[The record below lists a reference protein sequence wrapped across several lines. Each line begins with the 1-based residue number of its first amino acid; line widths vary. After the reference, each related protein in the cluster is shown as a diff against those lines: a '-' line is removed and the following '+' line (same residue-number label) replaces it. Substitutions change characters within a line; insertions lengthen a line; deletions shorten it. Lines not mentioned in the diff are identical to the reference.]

1 MSRLSLDHL
10 ETFAHVIALGSFSAA
25 AQRLKL
31 SQPAISLQM
40 KQLEGRLGVRLRRCP
55 SHGAAKSELAAQRN
69 RAFALAKASSEIG
82 SRLAPRQTSPA
93 GAARGDRR
101 HQRVRSRLCGEVAE
115 ARLPLVCVGPP
126 SAQRERLVG
135 RFS

>member
-69 RAFALAKASSEIG
+69 RAFALAKASS
-82 SRLAPRQTSPA
+82 
-93 GAARGDRR
+93 
-101 HQRVRSRLCGEVAE
+101 
-115 ARLPLVCVGPP
+115 
-126 SAQRERLVG
+126 
-135 RFS
+135 